1 MTRYHSI
8 IDILYIPR
16 WRVLCEVPNRGR
28 EGQSHGQ
35 ARTQA
40 LPLQNKMLK
49 TSLEEHASFEP
60 SLMSACPCVKGRVTQ
75 PVRNSSLSC
84 DLAPFTLPQAG
95 NRVFIAVSYELGDL
109 TISLWSVDPIYYL
122 RRYETCHQK
131 DQVREGGWGKII
143 WHFLSC
149 ICIFV
154 CHCMYIH
161 LLTEVVIAILSQVL
175 FVNLVCTRAR

>member
-1 MTRYHSI
+1 
-8 IDILYIPR
+8 
-16 WRVLCEVPNRGR
+16 
-28 EGQSHGQ
+28 
-35 ARTQA
+35 
-40 LPLQNKMLK
+40 ML
-49 TSLEEHASFEP
+49 EHISFEP

-109 TISLWSVDPIYYL
+109 TISLWSGDPIYYL
-122 RRYETCHQK
+122 KRYETCRQK

-143 WHFLSC
+143 WHFWSC

-161 LLTEVVIAILSQVL
+161 LLTKVVIAILSQVL
-175 FVNLVCTRAR
+175 FVNLVCTRARWIGPLEQKLLKMKTGHMYSYVKLNFKVGLFSCNF